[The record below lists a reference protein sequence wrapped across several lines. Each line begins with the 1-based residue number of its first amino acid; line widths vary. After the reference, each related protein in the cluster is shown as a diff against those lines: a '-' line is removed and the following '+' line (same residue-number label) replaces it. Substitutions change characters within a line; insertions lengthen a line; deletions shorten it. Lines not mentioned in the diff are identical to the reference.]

1 MNYTCVFINF
11 DAIVYRLF
19 LSHLARYGLTTDTK
33 DGTLSGSQ
41 EVHCTG
47 LKWIAGIVDLLFH
60 NVRFVIIF
68 VQCCVC
74 RCTCWAMSKL
84 KCTVISWLTLVQEWR
99 VFHPL

>member
-1 MNYTCVFINF
+1 MLLLNF

-41 EVHCTG
+41 EVHWTG

-60 NVRFVIIF
+60 NVCFVILIF
-68 VQCCVC
+68 VQCYVC
-74 RCTCWAMSKL
+74 GWQSYLLGHVKAKVHCDIMAPW
-84 KCTVISWLTLVQEWR
+84 
-99 VFHPL
+99 